1 MVYCLHMPYTKEFLE
16 EMASAQDTFVWETPL
31 WEAHPRSPRW
41 YWWMALVAVLF
52 FGYALFTANYLFA
65 FIVILTAIILVLAGN
80 EAPRRGLIQIGHN
93 GVVYDGT
100 LYLYEKIQD
109 FALVYQPPELK
120 LLYIQPKNALKPRL
134 RIELDDQDPIAL
146 RNHLKTYIDENTV
159 LRGEHYSDIFAR
171 LLKL

>member
-1 MVYCLHMPYTKEFLE
+1 MPYTKEFLE
-16 EMASAQDTFVWETPL
+16 EMASAQDTFVWESPL
-31 WEAHPRSPRW
+31 WEAHPRSSRW
-41 YWWMALVAVLF
+41 YWWMALVVVLF

-65 FIVILTAIILVLAGN
+65 FIVILTGIILVLAGN
-80 EAPRRGLIQIGHN
+80 EAPRRGLVQIGHN
-93 GVVYDGT
+93 GIVYDGT
-100 LYLYEKIQD
+100 FYLYEKIHD

-134 RIELDDQDPIAL
+134 RIELEDQDPILL